1 MENQINVSDQNFQQ
15 IGQTPVSQPVQIPEK
30 PRVNYL
36 TIGLVVL
43 ICFVIFGFGGYYF
56 GKQTQNKT
64 PDGGNILPTPIVTS
78 PPEKTVFPTNIPTTQ
93 STATLPTLPT
103 GWSYKSDACR
113 VRLAIPPKEK
123 PYYEGNDGRFWD
135 FPRGAS
141 YPNLL
146 SKLLKGNE
154 EYKQVATMHASASEA
169 SGYISSAVE
178 VSCVRNTGSVD
189 NQGMLSLLNSGIQKY
204 NSENNT
210 ERMEA
215 SKYTVQST
223 KEVNRWNK
231 KVVDITASEYFSNSG
246 AGQPF
251 TNSVEYTMLTTP
263 QYIYEVKVFGDTT
276 DSFVKETAKKIF
288 DNLVFE

>member
-1 MENQINVSDQNFQQ
+1 MENQINVGDQNTQQ
-15 IGQTPVSQPVQIPEK
+15 IGKNPVNQPAQIPEK

-36 TIGLVVL
+36 MIGLVVL
-43 ICFVIFGFGGYYF
+43 VCFVIFGLGGYYL
-56 GKQTQNKT
+56 GIQTQKDKT
-64 PDGGNILPTPIVTS
+64 LEGGNTSPTPMAS
-78 PPEKTVFPTNIPTTQ
+78 PTETTVIPTNAPTTQ
-93 STATLPTLPT
+93 QTATLPT
-103 GWSYKSDACR
+103 GWSYKSDACG
-113 VRLAIPPKEK
+113 VRFAIPPKEK

-154 EYKQVATMHASASEA
+154 EYKQAATMHASVSEA
-169 SGYISSAVE
+169 SGYISSAVV

-189 NQGMLSLLNSGIQKY
+189 NQGMLTMLNRGIQKY

-215 SKYTVQST
+215 SKYTVRST
-223 KEVNRWNK
+223 KDVNRWNK
-231 KVVDITASEYFSNSG
+231 KVIDVTVAEYFQNSG
-246 AGQPF
+246 GQPF
-251 TNSVEYTMLTTP
+251 TNPVEYTMLATP
-263 QYIYEVKVFGDTT
+263 QYIYEVKVFGDST